1 MLDLNDEQR
10 DELTTAINALTQADY
25 EYETT
30 HIDAG
35 NNYAHMPAESWSRT
49 DDSELVRQLAGFG
62 INTRGLESDVL
73 SAIAL
78 DIFEMQSGSIYMP
91 SGLIVLAG
99 YAVGEIE
106 SQVEFSAISVPSIGA
121 VTAEH
126 LDAVRRDIDSYI
138 GSLDD
143 SRALLYSTTDC
154 VWYAVVEPG
163 AMQEAIDEYANR

>member
-1 MLDLNDEQR
+1 MTNITDDQR
-10 DELTTAINALTQADY
+10 DELIAEINAMTEAAY

-35 NNYAHMPAESWSRT
+35 DAYAHMPSESWSST
-49 DDSELVRQLAGFG
+49 DTSELVRQLTELG
-62 INTRGLESDVL
+62 INTRDLDPGVL
-73 SAIAL
+73 STIAL

-106 SQVEFSAISVPSIGA
+106 SQVEFSAISVPSIGT
-121 VTAEH
+121 VTADH
-126 LDAVRRDIDSYI
+126 IDSVRRDIDSYL

-143 SRALLYSTTDC
+143 SRAMLYSTTDC
-154 VWYAVVEPG
+154 VWYAVVTPE
-163 AMQEAIDEYANR
+163 AMQEAIDEYTDH